1 MFIVC
6 EGKVAEHPYV
16 MPYTGRKV
24 YSLEEL
30 CCYLYENIY
39 SINREF
45 FQASLADWLREE
57 TDHEALAKKITE
69 EIAQSA
75 GLKDLVVT
83 ILCGCDYY
91 KEEEIRKLIAVMDG
105 IANLP
110 LHKRKKIKADN
121 FLRAGMYGKSLLE
134 YRKLLQGGLAMN
146 FTAGEYSA

>member
-110 LHKRKKIKADN
+110 LHKRKKIG
-121 FLRAGMYGKSLLE
+121 RAHV
-134 YRKLLQGGLAMN
+134 
-146 FTAGEYSA
+146 

>member
-57 TDHEALAKKITE
+57 RLW
-69 EIAQSA
+69 
-75 GLKDLVVT
+75 
-83 ILCGCDYY
+83 
-91 KEEEIRKLIAVMDG
+91 RKRL
-105 IANLP
+105 
-110 LHKRKKIKADN
+110 RKK
-121 FLRAGMYGKSLLE
+121 LPSPPV
-134 YRKLLQGGLAMN
+134 
-146 FTAGEYSA
+146 

>member
-91 KEEEIRKLIAVMDG
+91 KEEEIYVRCAFALM
-105 IANLP
+105 
-110 LHKRKKIKADN
+110 
-121 FLRAGMYGKSLLE
+121 S
-134 YRKLLQGGLAMN
+134 
-146 FTAGEYSA
+146 S